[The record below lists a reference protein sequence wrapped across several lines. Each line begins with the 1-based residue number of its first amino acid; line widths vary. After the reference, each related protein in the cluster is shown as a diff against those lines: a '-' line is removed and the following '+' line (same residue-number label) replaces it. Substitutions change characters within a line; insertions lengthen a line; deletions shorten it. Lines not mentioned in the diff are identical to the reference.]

1 MLLSEQEKLMY
12 MVMKA
17 IYDSGIPIEFKGAM
31 VLKACLLEAGFTGEI
46 RHTADIDAN
55 WYLNEELSPEQ
66 MTMSLQDA
74 LTKNGIKMDIKMYRM
89 YGPGRSAGFDLVDQQ
104 NGEILF
110 SLDVDI
116 NRPTSPSQIYEISG
130 IRFRGVSQNQMMAD
144 KISAISSDHVYRR
157 IKDIVDLYY
166 MSQVFAFDRDTLTES
181 LLRSERSLGSFDG
194 FLHHKPELKHA
205 YEKYRFSGDINTPSF
220 EAVYTEVKNYI
231 KDILPKERHRDLER

>member
-31 VLKACLLEAGFTGEI
+31 VLKACLLEAGFSGEI

-55 WYLNEELSPEQ
+55 WCLNEELSSEQ

-74 LTKNGIKMDIKMYRM
+74 LTKSGIMLDIKMYRM
-89 YGPGRSAGFDLVDQQ
+89 YGPGRSAGFDFIDQQ

-130 IRFRGVSQNQMMAD
+130 IRFRGFSQSQMMAD
-144 KISAISSDHVYRR
+144 KISAISSDHVFRR

-194 FLHHKPELKHA
+194 FLHHRAELKHA
-205 YEKYRFSGDINTPSF
+205 YEKYRFSGEINKPSF
-220 EAVYTEVKNYI
+220 EAVYTGVKKYI
-231 KDILPKERHRDLER
+231 KDILPIERHRDLER

>member
-205 YEKYRFSGDINTPSF
+205 YEKYRFSGDINKPSF

>member
-31 VLKACLLEAGFTGEI
+31 VLKACLLEAGFSGEI

-55 WYLNEELSPEQ
+55 WCLNEELSSEQ
-66 MTMSLQDA
+66 MTMTLQDA
-74 LTKNGIKMDIKMYRM
+74 LTKSGIMLDIKMYRM
-89 YGPGRSAGFDLVDQQ
+89 YGPGRSAGFDLIDQQ
-104 NGEILF
+104 SREILF

-116 NRPTSPSQIYEISG
+116 NRPVSSSKIYEISG
-130 IRFRGVSQNQMMAD
+130 IRFRGVSQSQMMAD
-144 KISAISSDHVYRR
+144 KISAISSEHIFRR

-166 MSQVFAFDRDTLTES
+166 MSQVFVFNRDTLTES

-194 FLHHKPELKHA
+194 FLHHKAELKHA
-205 YEKYRFSGDINTPSF
+205 YEKYRFSGDINKPTF
-220 EAVYTEVKNYI
+220 EEVYTGVKHYI
-231 KDILPKERHRDLER
+231 NDILPKERQRELER

>member
-205 YEKYRFSGDINTPSF
+205 YEKYRFSGDINKQSF
-220 EAVYTEVKNYI
+220 ESVYTEVKNYI